1 MGHHVGVA
9 AGNNRRG
16 RQTVRDMILSM
27 VAVMG
32 VAMVAYLTIPHS
44 SNGDGVRVV
53 DYSAALASA
62 KRAAPYPILAPAG
75 LSDQWRA
82 TSVSYD
88 VDPDGHAGWH
98 LGFVT
103 PDGKYAAVEQSN
115 EPKPDLLKSVV
126 SGYAPDGSASI
137 AGQDWSRYQGD
148 HYRGLTVAT
157 GPATTLVTGSA
168 SYQELDQLAQALK
181 P

>member
-1 MGHHVGVA
+1 MA
-9 AGNNRRG
+9 AGNKRG

-27 VAVMG
+27 IAVMG

-44 SNGDGVRVV
+44 NEGDPVRVV

-62 KRAAPYPILAPAG
+62 KRAAPYPVLAPEG
-75 LSDQWRA
+75 LSAQWRA
-82 TSVSYD
+82 TSVSYQ

-103 PDGKYAAVEQSN
+103 PAGKYASVEQSN
-115 EPKPDLLKSVV
+115 EPKADLLKTVV
-126 SGYAPDGSASI
+126 AGYAPDGSATI

-148 HYRGLTVAT
+148 TYRGLTVAT
-157 GPATTLVTGSA
+157 GQATTLIAGSA

-181 P
+181 

>member
-1 MGHHVGVA
+1 MVHHVGVA
-9 AGNNRRG
+9 ASSRG

-32 VAMVAYLTIPHS
+32 VALVAYLTIPHS
-44 SNGDGVRVV
+44 TDGDPVHVV

-62 KRAAPYPILAPAG
+62 KRAAPYPIAAPEG
-75 LSDQWRA
+75 LSDKWRA
-82 TSVSYD
+82 TSVTYQPSD
-88 VDPDGHAGWH
+88 AEGHAGWH

-115 EPKPDLLKSVV
+115 APKADLLKSIVT
-126 SGYAPDGSASI
+126 GYAPDGSATI

-148 HYRGLTVAT
+148 SYRGLTVT
-157 GPATTLVTGSA
+157 SGSDTTLVTGSA
-168 SYQELDQLAQALK
+168 SYQELGELAQALK
-181 P
+181 S

>member
-9 AGNNRRG
+9 ASSRG

-32 VAMVAYLTIPHS
+32 VALVAYLTIPHS
-44 SNGDGVRVV
+44 TDGDPVHVV

-62 KRAAPYPILAPAG
+62 KRAAPYPIAAPEG
-75 LSDQWRA
+75 LSDKWRA
-82 TSVSYD
+82 TSVTYQPSD
-88 VDPDGHAGWH
+88 ADGHAGWH

-115 EPKPDLLKSVV
+115 EPKFDLLKSVV
-126 SGYAPDGSASI
+126 AGYEPDGSAAI

-148 HYRGLTVAT
+148 RYRGLTVT
-157 GPATTLVTGSA
+157 SGSATTLITGSA
-168 SYQELDQLAQALK
+168 SYQELDELAQALK
-181 P
+181 S